1 MKRAASPGPILVTG
15 ASGYVGEHLCR
26 RLIAA
31 GKTVAGL
38 WHTRPV
44 ALDGV
49 RLRQADLRDP
59 SATRALLADL
69 CPRAIIHCAALTNV
83 ATCEQDPAA
92 ARAAIV
98 AATGNLVAA
107 LAEMDLSARLVL
119 VSTDLVF
126 DGRSAP
132 YRPTD
137 PPSPVSVYG
146 KAKREAELLVAAYA
160 RGVIVRSALVY
171 GAPATH
177 ASSCLGW
184 MLDTLR
190 SGRELVVFEDEVR
203 TPILVDDLAAA
214 LAFLAESNHEGVW
227 HAGGPE
233 RLSRLTMGEI
243 ACAVF
248 GLSRALLAPRRLA
261 ESTYAAPRPPDTS
274 LESGALWAMVGHA
287 PFGFRAALERV
298 RAGTP

>member
-1 MKRAASPGPILVTG
+1 MKRAASPGPVLVTG

-26 RLIAA
+26 RLIATRH
-31 GKTVAGL
+31 TVVGL

-49 RLRQADLRDP
+49 SLRQADLRDP
-59 SATRALLADL
+59 NATRSLLADVR
-69 CPRAIIHCAALTNV
+69 PRAIIHCAALTNV
-83 ATCEQDPAA
+83 ATCEQQPAA

-107 LAEMDLSARLVL
+107 LADLDQPARLVF

-132 YRPTD
+132 YLPSD
-137 PPSPVSVYG
+137 PPCPVSVYG
-146 KAKREAELLVAAYA
+146 KAKWEAEALVAGY
-160 RGVIVRSALVY
+160 RHGVILRSALIY
-171 GAPATH
+171 GSPATH

-190 SGRELVVFEDEVR
+190 LGRELVVFEDEYR

-214 LAFLAESNHEGVW
+214 LAFLAESNHGAVW

-233 RLSRLTMGEI
+233 RLSRLTMGAI
-243 ACAVF
+243 TCDVF

-261 ESTYAAPRPPDTS
+261 DSAYAAPRPPDTS
-274 LESGALWAMVGHA
+274 LESGALWAMVGQS
-287 PFGFRAALERV
+287 PLGFRAGLEHI
-298 RAGTP
+298 RARTP